1 MPVLKNPRHE
11 RFSQELAKGK
21 TAGEAYVLAG
31 YKENRHNAA
40 ALARK
45 QHILTRVAE
54 ILEAAGTRVE
64 ISIAR
69 VLKELGKIGFAD
81 IRNAVR
87 WRSNTT
93 VVGTDPDTDEPQ
105 FRSFNEVQIIGSHE
119 IDDDTAAAIVEV
131 SQSKEGTLRIKLAD
145 KRAALVDIGRHLGMF
160 VEKHEHTGAD
170 GGPIQ
175 TEDVSARNLVAERI
189 AGIASRSPANGST
202 GKPH

>member
-1 MPVLKNPRHE
+1 MSVLTNPRHE
-11 RFSQELAKGK
+11 RFAQELAKGK
-21 TAGEAYVLAG
+21 TADEAYVLVG

-40 ALARK
+40 NLARK

-54 ILEAAGTRVE
+54 ILEAAGTRAE
-64 ISIAR
+64 ISIAK
-69 VLKELGKIGFAD
+69 VLRELGKLGFAD

-87 WRSNTT
+87 WRSNATMI
-93 VVGTDPDTDEPQ
+93 GTDPDTDEPQ

-131 SQSKEGTLRIKLAD
+131 SQTKEGSLRIKLAD

-175 TEDVSARNLVAERI
+175 HEDVGAKDALLGRIGQLSARS
-189 AGIASRSPANGST
+189 GTNGST
-202 GKPH
+202 EKLN